1 MQDLKEK
8 VSSIKL
14 KESEGLLEVV
24 DEKLEIMNELESDF
38 LGLEESI
45 ALFDQQAK
53 SFMRAQQSQDKPFV
67 QQAKVWWLL
76 WFPICTFWLS
86 LAKQK

>member
-1 MQDLKEK
+1 MK
-8 VSSIKL
+8 VSSIKS
-14 KESEGLLEVV
+14 KEVDGLLEVV

-67 QQAKVWWLL
+67 QQAKVAL
-76 WFPICTFWLS
+76 FEMF
-86 LAKQK
+86 